1 MILQRTLLGVV
12 LATAVIFA
20 CVSVL
25 SQDILAASVSAVIGL
40 IWLIQ
45 EVHGKTTISTA
56 YFVAFVGFAA
66 LGGLNHAPLPLILL
80 GLCTD
85 LAAWDLSRFQQRI
98 RDEETS
104 DEKTFLEH
112 KHLQKL
118 AAVTSVG
125 FLIALVPMLI
135 QISVNFVILLLIMLL
150 ALIAL
155 RQSILS
161 LRGDNSGNP

>member
-1 MILQRTLLGVV
+1 VILQRTLLGVV
-12 LATAVIFA
+12 LATAVIFSF
-20 CVSVL
+20 VSVL

-45 EVHGKTTISTA
+45 EVNGKTTISTA

-66 LGGLNHAPLPLILL
+66 LGSLNHAPVPLLLL

-104 DEKTFLEH
+104 DEKTFLENN
-112 KHLQKL
+112 HLQKL

-125 FLIALVPMLI
+125 FLIALVPMLM

-161 LRGDNSGNP
+161 LRGDKAFR